1 MPSVS
6 IIVPV
11 YNAEKT
17 IERCVSSILDQ
28 TYKDFELLLLDD
40 GSTDDSGRICDE
52 YAKRDTRV
60 RVCHKA
66 SSGVSDTRNQ
76 GIDMAE
82 GEYLQFVDSDD
93 WIIPEATGF
102 FLRAATEHGCD
113 MVIGDFYRVIGERVA
128 QKGTIEK
135 DGILDRKDYAANMMR
150 KPADFYYGVLW
161 NKFYKS
167 SIIKEHQIKMDSA
180 VSWCEDFIFNM
191 EYVRHIDTVYVL
203 KVPMYY
209 YVKTKEEA
217 LAKALELIP
226 EGSSISWGGSMS
238 AQEIG
243 LLDAVRAGNYEILDR
258 GTKETRA
265 EQEEVMHQAL
275 NCDVFLGSANALSED
290 GILVNIDGNA
300 NRVAAYAYGPKTV
313 LLIVGMNKV
322 VKTEADAMSRAKNEA
337 APINAQRFGI
347 QTPCVKNGTCA
358 DCKSPEC
365 ICCQILITRFSKVPK
380 RTKVI
385 LVDENLGF

>member
-1 MPSVS
+1 MNVREMRNE
-6 IIVPV
+6 V
-11 YNAEKT
+11 
-17 IERCVSSILDQ
+17 L
-28 TYKDFELLLLDD
+28 
-40 GSTDDSGRICDE
+40 GSR
-52 YAKRDTRV
+52 
-60 RVCHKA
+60 
-66 SSGVSDTRNQ
+66 
-76 GIDMAE
+76 
-82 GEYLQFVDSDD
+82 
-93 WIIPEATGF
+93 
-102 FLRAATEHGCD
+102 
-113 MVIGDFYRVIGERVA
+113 
-128 QKGTIEK
+128 
-135 DGILDRKDYAANMMR
+135 
-150 KPADFYYGVLW
+150 
-161 NKFYKS
+161 
-167 SIIKEHQIKMDSA
+167 IIKALESR
-180 VSWCEDFIFNM
+180 NM
-191 EYVRHIDTVYVL
+191 EA
-203 KVPMYY
+203 Y

-226 EGSSISWGGSMS
+226 DGSSISWGGSMS

-243 LLDAVRAGNYEILDR
+243 LLDAVRAGNYEVLDR

-275 NCDVFLGSANALSED
+275 NCDVFLGSTNALSED